1 MTLNKRTLP
10 AAMLALALIALPHG
24 SQAGTITTQHGS
36 KCKPG
41 LWSLNAR
48 TFKATNGIW
57 NYGNAAQ
64 QVDCPVIRVRRPTS
78 GGLRA
83 WIDGYAPSGS
93 TLSCVLNSYD
103 YTGRFIG
110 QAWFTMTGT
119 GFNFDR
125 RIELDPAYVPL
136 YSSQVVECQLPPG
149 GGIYDIEPESLGS

>member
-1 MTLNKRTLP
+1 MKLNKRMPP
-10 AAMLALALIALPHG
+10 AAMLALALMSLPPG
-24 SQAGTITTQHGS
+24 SQAGTLTTQHGS
-36 KCKPG
+36 DCESYG
-41 LWSLNAR
+41 WSHLAEAYIYESGTWNFA
-48 TFKATNGIW
+48 NGPMSFI
-57 NYGNAAQ
+57 
-64 QVDCPVIRVRRPTS
+64 CPVTRVGLAS
-78 GGLRA
+78 GGLRV

-93 TLSCVLNSYD
+93 TLSCVLYSYD